1 MAFVNQPFD
10 GFNRKKIELGD
21 FVCMTEYKAG
31 LPVSV
36 AFPPSTLRR
45 LFGEE
50 LAAAGLRQLR
60 IAETE
65 KYAHVTFF
73 FNGGEEQP
81 FPLED
86 RILVPSPDVATYDLK
101 PEMSAPELTRRLVE
115 AIRSGKYD
123 VIICNVANPDMV
135 GHTGNL
141 EAAIKAC
148 QAVDQCLTEV
158 TAAIDAS
165 EGELLITAD
174 HGNIEMMRDPESG
187 QVHTAH
193 TTNKVPLLYHGR
205 PLTLSDQ
212 GSLRD
217 IAPTMIELLG
227 LPKPEEMTGHSLLEA
242 KGGAL

>member
-1 MAFVNQPFD
+1 
-10 GFNRKKIELGD
+10 
-21 FVCMTEYKAG
+21 
-31 LPVSV
+31 
-36 AFPPSTLRR
+36 
-45 LFGEE
+45 
-50 LAAAGLRQLR
+50 
-60 IAETE
+60 
-65 KYAHVTFF
+65 
-73 FNGGEEQP
+73 
-81 FPLED
+81 
-86 RILVPSPDVATYDLK
+86 
-101 PEMSAPELTRRLVE
+101 MSAPELTRCLVE
-115 AIRSGKYD
+115 AIQSEKYD

-135 GHTGNL
+135 GHTGSL

-165 EGELLITAD
+165 GGELLITAD
-174 HGNIEMMRDPESG
+174 HGNIEMMRDPVSG
-187 QVHTAH
+187 QNHTAH

-205 PLTLSDQ
+205 PLIMSDK